1 MYLILI
7 LIIEIMLVLVY
18 STVLTL
24 LMLYAI
30 LTFNNFIFEQ
40 ACTSAY
46 FCWHLS
52 QKSNVLKV
60 SKFQNDFLKSSF
72 LPKYERKIVK
82 ISALT
87 TQGRN
92 PDNFSFVFWEKR

>member
-1 MYLILI
+1 MQEKLENEEDTKKILLII
-7 LIIEIMLVLVY
+7 LIIEIMLVFVY

-52 QKSNVLKV
+52 QKSNV
-60 SKFQNDFLKSSF
+60 
-72 LPKYERKIVK
+72 R
-82 ISALT
+82 T
-87 TQGRN
+87 TIQE
-92 PDNFSFVFWEKR
+92 ST